1 MRIKVIGF
9 IALIAA
15 TLLCSCTSATRA
27 NPASQPAEQPGAV
40 VKVAVSETR
49 TVPIEIKTIGSVD
62 PVTTIV
68 VRARI
73 GGNLSKVYFTEGQLV
88 NKDDLLFEIDPRPYE
103 EAIRQAE
110 ANIARD
116 RALLAQA
123 EANLASAEAQ
133 EAHYGKQAERY
144 VRLAE
149 QGIFSKEQADQAEV
163 EARARRTRVRAE
175 RAAID
180 SSRAAILADQSA
192 LETAKLN
199 LAYCTI
205 RSPITGR
212 TGQILVKQDNLVKA
226 NDVDLVTIHQVQ
238 PVNVLFGVTENYLP
252 EIRARMN
259 RLPVMASVP
268 KTPLPPSHGS
278 VVFMDNMVDRSSGT
292 IRLKATFPNIDGRL
306 WPGQFVDVSL
316 KLAERKDAVVIPGNA
331 VQAGQNGSFVY
342 VVKADNT
349 VELRPVKTGARIERL
364 VAIEEGLNGGETVV
378 TEGQIRL
385 APGARVRIAS

>member
-1 MRIKVIGF
+1 MRIKVVF
-9 IALIAA
+9 WAALTAA
-15 TLLCSCTSATRA
+15 AVLSGCTSTTHA
-27 NPASQPAEQPGAV
+27 NPSAKAADAPGAT

-73 GGNLSKVYFTEGQLV
+73 GGALTKVYFTEGQLV
-88 NKDDLLFEIDPRPYE
+88 KKDELLFEIDPRPYQ

-116 RALLAQA
+116 RALMAQD

-144 VRLAE
+144 VKLAE
-149 QGIFSKEQADQAEV
+149 QGIFSREQADQAEV
-163 EARARRTRVRAE
+163 EARARRTRVKAE
-175 RAAID
+175 RAGID
-180 SSRAAILADQSA
+180 SAKASIVADQSA
-192 LETAKLN
+192 LDTAKLN

-238 PVNVLFGVTENYLP
+238 PVNVIFGVIESYLP
-252 EIRARMN
+252 TIRARMG
-259 RLPVMASVP
+259 RLPVTATVP
-268 KTPLPPSHGS
+268 NTSLAPSLGS
-278 VVFMDNMVDRSSGT
+278 VVFMDNMVDRNSGT
-292 IRLKATFPNIDGRL
+292 IRLKAVFPNADAKL
-306 WPGQFVDVSL
+306 WPGQFVDVSV
-316 KLAERKDAVVIPGNA
+316 KLEEQRNAVVVPGNA
-331 VQAGQNGSFVY
+331 VQVGQNGSFVY
-342 VVKADNT
+342 VVKADKT
-349 VELRPVKTGARIERL
+349 VEVRPVKTGARLDRL
-364 VAIEEGLNGGETVV
+364 VTILEGLDSGETVV

-385 APGARVRIAS
+385 APGARVRIES

>member
-1 MRIKVIGF
+1 
-9 IALIAA
+9 
-15 TLLCSCTSATRA
+15 
-27 NPASQPAEQPGAV
+27 
-40 VKVAVSETR
+40 
-49 TVPIEIKTIGSVD
+49 VD

-73 GGNLSKVYFTEGQLV
+73 GGALTKVYFTEGQLV
-88 NKDDLLFEIDPRPYE
+88 KQGDLLFEIDPRPYE
-103 EAIRQAE
+103 AAIRQAE

-116 RALLAQA
+116 KALLAQA

-133 EAHYGKQAERY
+133 EIFYGKQSERY

-149 QGIFSKEQADQAEV
+149 QGIFSREQADQAEV

-175 RAAID
+175 RASID
-180 SSRAAILADQSA
+180 SSRAAILADQAA

-212 TGQILVKQDNLVKA
+212 TGQLLVKQDNLVKA
-226 NDVDLVTIHQVQ
+226 DDVDLVTIHQVQ
-238 PVNVLFGVTENYLP
+238 PVNVMFGITENYLP
-252 EIRARMN
+252 EIRARMG
-259 RLPVMASVP
+259 RLPVMALVP
-268 KTPLPPSHGS
+268 NTMLPPSQGS
-278 VVFMDNMVDRSSGT
+278 VVFMDNMVDRPTGT
-292 IRLKATFPNIDGRL
+292 IRLKASFPNTDGRL

-316 KLAERKDAVVIPGNA
+316 KLDDRRNSVVIPGNA

-342 VVKADNT
+342 VVKADQT
-349 VELRPVKTGARIERL
+349 VELRPVKTGARVDRM
-364 VAIEEGLNGGETVV
+364 VTIEEGLNGGETVV